1 MCVKLDICNTSVLLS
16 LTVVPIPLFV
26 RGNIHGTPKVS
37 SLGLTLDSISCI
49 SDF

>member
-26 RGNIHGTPKVS
+26 RGNIHGTPKV
-37 SLGLTLDSISCI
+37 LGLTLDSISCI